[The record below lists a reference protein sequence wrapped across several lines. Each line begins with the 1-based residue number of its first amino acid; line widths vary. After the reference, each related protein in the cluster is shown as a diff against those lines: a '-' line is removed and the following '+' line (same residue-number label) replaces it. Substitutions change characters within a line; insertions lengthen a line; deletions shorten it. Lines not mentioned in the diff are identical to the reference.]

1 MQKPV
6 KHQFD
11 GLFALRGLR
20 NEGQECADF
29 STICERFASVSQDAK
44 KRRSQ
49 VEAILR

>member
-6 KHQFD
+6 KHKFD

-29 STICERFASVSQDAK
+29 STICERDGSADSECKFP
-44 KRRSQ
+44 RSQ
-49 VEAILR
+49 AWVILR